1 MCSCV
6 IVKIV
11 IMVTTSSRDII
22 LDTARNI
29 FKRFGFAK
37 TSIGDIAVAARKGRR
52 TIYTYFESKE
62 DIYKAVIE
70 KEVAVLRTK
79 LIDVIFAEST
89 AEEKLKGYMITR
101 MVTINELANY
111 YEALRNDYLQDFKI
125 IENIREDFD
134 NQEINMISEILTE
147 GVENNDFKIENIN
160 LTAKAIVIALKGFE
174 IPFFIEKVDKDI
186 EGQLNSLIDILFNG
200 ILKK

>member
-1 MCSCV
+1 
-6 IVKIV
+6 
-11 IMVTTSSRDII
+11 MVTTSSRDVI
-22 LDTARNI
+22 LETARYI
-29 FKRFGFAK
+29 FKKFGFNK
-37 TSIGDIAVAARKGRR
+37 TSIGDIAIAARKGRR

-70 KEVAVLRTK
+70 KEVDVLRTK
-79 LIDVIFAEST
+79 LVEIIFTESK
-89 AEEKLKGYMITR
+89 AKEKLKAYMITR
-101 MVTINELANY
+101 MMTINELANY

-134 NQEINMISEILTE
+134 NQEINMINEILTK
-147 GVENNDFKIENIN
+147 GVENNEFKIENIN

-186 EGQLNSLIDILFNG
+186 ESQLNSLIDILFNG
-200 ILKK
+200 ILKR

>member
-1 MCSCV
+1 MT
-6 IVKIV
+6 
-11 IMVTTSSRDII
+11 TTSSKDII
-22 LDTARNI
+22 LETARNI
-29 FKRFGFAK
+29 FQRFGFAK
-37 TSIGDIAVAARKGRR
+37 TSIGDIAIAARKGRR

-70 KEVAVLRTK
+70 KEVDVLRTK
-79 LIDVIFAEST
+79 LVEVIFTEST
-89 AEEKLKGYMITR
+89 ARKKLKGYMMTR

-134 NQEINMISEILTE
+134 NQEIDMISEILTE
-147 GVENNDFKIENIN
+147 GVEGNEFKIGNIN

-186 EGQLNSLIDILFNG
+186 EGQLDSLIEILFNG
-200 ILKK
+200 IIKR

>member
-1 MCSCV
+1 
-6 IVKIV
+6 
-11 IMVTTSSRDII
+11 MVTTSSKDVI
-22 LDTARNI
+22 LETARNI

-62 DIYKAVIE
+62 EIYKAVIE
-70 KEVAVLRTK
+70 KEVDVLKTK
-79 LIDVIFAEST
+79 LIEGIFNEST
-89 AEEKLKGYMITR
+89 AKEKLTGYMITR
-101 MVTINELANY
+101 MKTINELANY

-134 NQEINMISEILTE
+134 NQEINMIIEILAE
-147 GVENNDFKIENIN
+147 GVENNEFEIENIN

-174 IPFFIEKVDKDI
+174 IPFFIAKVDKDI

>member
-1 MCSCV
+1 
-6 IVKIV
+6 
-11 IMVTTSSRDII
+11 MVTTSSRDII
-22 LDTARNI
+22 LETARNI
-29 FKRFGFAK
+29 FKRFGFSK

-70 KEVAVLRTK
+70 KEVDVLRTK

-89 AEEKLKGYMITR
+89 AKEKLKGYMITR

-147 GVENNDFKIENIN
+147 GVENNEFKIENIN

-174 IPFFIEKVDKDI
+174 IPFFIEKVDRDI

-200 ILKK
+200 ILKR

>member
-1 MCSCV
+1 MA
-6 IVKIV
+6 
-11 IMVTTSSRDII
+11 TTSSRDII
-22 LDTARNI
+22 LETARNI

-70 KEVAVLRTK
+70 KEVDVLRTK
-79 LIDVIFAEST
+79 LTEVIFADSN
-89 AEEKLKGYMITR
+89 AKGKLKGYMITR
-101 MVTINELANY
+101 MMTINELANY

-134 NQEINMISEILTE
+134 NEEINMISQILTE
-147 GVENNDFKIENIN
+147 GVENNEFKIENIN

-200 ILKK
+200 ILKR

>member
-1 MCSCV
+1 
-6 IVKIV
+6 
-11 IMVTTSSRDII
+11 MVTTSSKDII
-22 LDTARNI
+22 LETARNI

-37 TSIGDIAVAARKGRR
+37 TSIGDIAIAARKGRR

-62 DIYKAVIE
+62 EIYKAVIE
-70 KEVAVLRTK
+70 KEVDVLRTK
-79 LIDVIFAEST
+79 LTEVIFTEST
-89 AEEKLKGYMITR
+89 AKEKLKGYMITR

-125 IENIREDFD
+125 IEKIREDFD
-134 NQEINMISEILTE
+134 NQEIEMVSEILTE
-147 GVENNDFKIENIN
+147 GIEGNEFKIENID

-200 ILKK
+200 ILKR

>member
-1 MCSCV
+1 
-6 IVKIV
+6 
-11 IMVTTSSRDII
+11 MVTTSSKDII
-22 LDTARNI
+22 LETARNI

-37 TSIGDIAVAARKGRR
+37 TSIGDIAIAARKGRR

-70 KEVAVLRTK
+70 KEVDVLRTK
-79 LIDVIFAEST
+79 LIEVIFTESN
-89 AEEKLKGYMITR
+89 AKEKLKGYMITR
-101 MVTINELANY
+101 MMTINELANY

-134 NQEINMISEILTE
+134 DQEISMISEILAE
-147 GVENNDFKIENIN
+147 GIEDNEFKIENIN

-186 EGQLNSLIDILFNG
+186 EGELNSLIDILFNG
-200 ILKK
+200 ILKR

>member
-1 MCSCV
+1 
-6 IVKIV
+6 
-11 IMVTTSSRDII
+11 MVTTSSRDII

-29 FKRFGFAK
+29 FKRFGFSK

-70 KEVAVLRTK
+70 KEVDVLRTK
-79 LIDVIFAEST
+79 LIEVIFTESN
-89 AEEKLKGYMITR
+89 AKEKLKGYMITR
-101 MVTINELANY
+101 MMTINELANY

-134 NQEINMISEILTE
+134 DQEISMISEILAE
-147 GVENNDFKIENIN
+147 GIEDNEFKIENIN

-186 EGQLNSLIDILFNG
+186 EGELNSLIDILFNG
-200 ILKK
+200 ILKR

>member
-1 MCSCV
+1 
-6 IVKIV
+6 
-11 IMVTTSSRDII
+11 MVTTSSRDII

-29 FKRFGFAK
+29 FKRFGFSK
-37 TSIGDIAVAARKGRR
+37 TSIGDIAIAARKGRR

-70 KEVAVLRTK
+70 KEVDVLRTK

-147 GVENNDFKIENIN
+147 GGENNEFKIENIN

-200 ILKK
+200 ILKR

>member
-1 MCSCV
+1 MA
-6 IVKIV
+6 
-11 IMVTTSSRDII
+11 TTSSKDII
-22 LDTARNI
+22 LETARNI

-37 TSIGDIAVAARKGRR
+37 TSIGDIAIAARKGRR

-70 KEVAVLRTK
+70 KEVDVLRTK
-79 LIDVIFAEST
+79 LTEVIFTEST
-89 AEEKLKGYMITR
+89 AKEKLKGYMITR

-125 IENIREDFD
+125 IENIRVDFD
-134 NQEINMISEILTE
+134 NQEIEMISEILTE
-147 GVENNDFKIENIN
+147 GVENNEFKIENIN
-160 LTAKAIVIALKGFE
+160 LTSKAIVIALKGFE

-200 ILKK
+200 ILKR

>member
-1 MCSCV
+1 
-6 IVKIV
+6 
-11 IMVTTSSRDII
+11 MVATSSKDII
-22 LDTARNI
+22 LETARNI

-37 TSIGDIAVAARKGRR
+37 TSIGDIAIAARKGRR

-62 DIYKAVIE
+62 EIYKAVIE
-70 KEVAVLRTK
+70 KEVDVLRIR
-79 LIDVIFAEST
+79 LVEVIFSEST
-89 AEEKLKGYMITR
+89 TKEKLKGYFITR
-101 MVTINELANY
+101 MMAINELANY

-125 IENIREDFD
+125 IKNIREEFD
-134 NQEINMISEILTE
+134 NQEISMISEILTE
-147 GVENNDFKIENIN
+147 GVENNEFKIENIN

-200 ILKK
+200 ILKR

>member
-1 MCSCV
+1 
-6 IVKIV
+6 
-11 IMVTTSSRDII
+11 MVTTSSKDII
-22 LDTARNI
+22 LETARNI

-37 TSIGDIAVAARKGRR
+37 TSIGDIAIAARKGRR

-62 DIYKAVIE
+62 EIYKAVIE
-70 KEVAVLRTK
+70 KEVDVLRTN
-79 LIDVIFAEST
+79 LTEVIFTEST
-89 AEEKLKGYMITR
+89 AKEKLKGYMITR
-101 MVTINELANY
+101 MMTIHELANY

-134 NQEINMISEILTE
+134 KQEIDMISEILTE
-147 GVENNDFKIENIN
+147 GVEDNEFIIKNID

-186 EGQLNSLIDILFNG
+186 EGQLDSLIEILFHG
-200 ILKK
+200 ILKR

>member
-1 MCSCV
+1 
-6 IVKIV
+6 
-11 IMVTTSSRDII
+11 MVTTSSKDII
-22 LDTARNI
+22 LETARNI

-37 TSIGDIAVAARKGRR
+37 TSIGDIAFAARKGRR
-52 TIYTYFESKE
+52 TIYTYFENKE

-70 KEVAVLRTK
+70 KEVDVLRTK
-79 LIDVIFAEST
+79 LTEVIFAEST
-89 AEEKLKGYMITR
+89 AKEKLKGYMITR

-125 IENIREDFD
+125 IENIREEFD
-134 NQEINMISEILTE
+134 NQEINMISEILIE
-147 GVENNDFKIENIN
+147 GVENNEFNIENIN

-174 IPFFIEKVDKDI
+174 IPFFIEKADKDI
-186 EGQLNSLIDILFNG
+186 EEQLNSLIDILFNG

>member
-1 MCSCV
+1 
-6 IVKIV
+6 
-11 IMVTTSSRDII
+11 MVTTSSKDVI
-22 LDTARNI
+22 LETARNI

-70 KEVAVLRTK
+70 KEVDVLKTK
-79 LIDVIFAEST
+79 LIEGIFNEST
-89 AEEKLKGYMITR
+89 AKEKLTGYMITR
-101 MVTINELANY
+101 MKTINELANY

-134 NQEINMISEILTE
+134 NQEINMIIEILAE
-147 GVENNDFKIENIN
+147 GVENNEFEIENIN

-174 IPFFIEKVDKDI
+174 IPFFIAKVDKDI

>member
-1 MCSCV
+1 
-6 IVKIV
+6 
-11 IMVTTSSRDII
+11 MVTTSSRDII
-22 LDTARNI
+22 LETARNI

-37 TSIGDIAVAARKGRR
+37 TSIGDIAIAARKGRR

-70 KEVAVLRTK
+70 KEVDVLRTK
-79 LIDVIFAEST
+79 LIEVIFTESS
-89 AEEKLKGYMITR
+89 AKEKLKGYMITR

-111 YEALRNDYLQDFKI
+111 YEALRNDYLQDYKI
-125 IENIREDFD
+125 IEKIREDFD

-147 GVENNDFKIENIN
+147 GVENNEFKMGNIN

>member
-1 MCSCV
+1 
-6 IVKIV
+6 
-11 IMVTTSSRDII
+11 MVTTSSKDII
-22 LDTARNI
+22 LETARNI

-37 TSIGDIAVAARKGRR
+37 TSIGDIAIAARKGRR

-62 DIYKAVIE
+62 EIYKAVIE
-70 KEVAVLRTK
+70 KEVDVLRTK
-79 LIDVIFAEST
+79 LTEVIFTESN
-89 AEEKLKGYMITR
+89 AKEKLKGYMITR

-134 NQEINMISEILTE
+134 NQEISLISEILTE
-147 GVENNDFKIENIN
+147 GVEDNEFIIENID

-186 EGQLNSLIDILFNG
+186 EGQLNSLIDILFKG